1 MDESEFLSEGKNFG
15 LVLHGQMGLNGLYQ
29 RNINNMRPD
38 LHGRRAG
45 ERKHRMK
52 GTWGSP
58 TEVPSRGTKSQ
69 PTGDNKKCFYHYK
82 MNLKKHQPPCFSQ
95 TKVVTSVQLMVHY
108 NPKGG
113 ISFLT

>member
-1 MDESEFLSEGKNFG
+1 
-15 LVLHGQMGLNGLYQ
+15 
-29 RNINNMRPD
+29 MRPD

-45 ERKHRMK
+45 EREPRIK

-58 TEVPSRGTKSQ
+58 TEAPSRGTKSQ
-69 PTGDNKKCFYHYK
+69 PTGNNKKCFYHYK

-108 NPKGG
+108 DPKGYFFSDLREPELLKAETLRLC
-113 ISFLT
+113 IWS